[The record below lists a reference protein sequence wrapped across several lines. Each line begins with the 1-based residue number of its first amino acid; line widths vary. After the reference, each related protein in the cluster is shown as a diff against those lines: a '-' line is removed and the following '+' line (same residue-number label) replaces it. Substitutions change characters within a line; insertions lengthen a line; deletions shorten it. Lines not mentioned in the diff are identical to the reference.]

1 MNTDFEKTA
10 CGWQALI
17 TGVSAVK
24 TIERLQFLINQPL
37 MPKKLQKPINIG
49 LFDETARNQLNLFD

>member
-17 TGVSAVK
+17 PGMSAIK
-24 TIERLQFLINQPL
+24 TIERLQLLINSPL
-37 MPKKLQKPINIG
+37 IPKKPQKPINLG
-49 LFDETARNQLNLFD
+49 LFDETARNQLNLFN